1 MNVPVETP
9 KILLIEDD
17 SVFRML
23 IKRLLGN
30 DYQID
35 EASSIESGRSLLST
49 ERFQCVLLDYRL
61 PDGTGFQVLP
71 DAIERELP
79 VVMMTAMGHEQLA
92 IDAIKQG
99 CQDYLIKDDLT
110 RATLCRS
117 LANAM
122 RHVQTDRQSMRHRQT
137 LQRVI
142 QVAATKCRQTTS
154 AIRQACT
161 DGATDLEAK
170 APFLDQLD
178 HLMDGLTAY
187 SRLASTSWQAEPV
200 RLKEVTED
208 VLQEMKNRMA
218 DLEIEVA
225 DHTATTFKSDREAIQ
240 SICRGLLDF
249 LIEEGTS
256 AATIALYSEI
266 DQGQVLVNFVP
277 KTTSVEELQSQ
288 LSSRAALT
296 MDDSVCTG
304 IEIIRLLA
312 EQLQGTIW
320 ADAQDDQ
327 VQIRV
332 DLPNGNQLDGLPT
345 A

>member
-1 MNVPVETP
+1 MNVAVETP

-23 IKRLLGN
+23 IKRLLGS

-71 DAIERELP
+71 DAIARELP

-117 LANAM
+117 LTNAM
-122 RHVQTDRQSMRHRQT
+122 RHVQSDRQSMRHRQT

-154 AIRQACT
+154 AIRQACL

-187 SRLASTSWQAEPV
+187 SRLASTSWHAEPV
-200 RLKEVTED
+200 RLSEVLAE
-208 VLQEMKNRMA
+208 VLHEMKNRTA
-218 DLEIEVA
+218 DLEIEVS
-225 DHTATTFKSDREAIQ
+225 DQTTTTFKSDREAVQ
-240 SICRGLLDF
+240 SICRGLFDF
-249 LIEEGTS
+249 LIEDGTPE
-256 AATIALYSEI
+256 ATFAVYSEI
-266 DQGQVLVNFVP
+266 EQGQILLKFVP
-277 KTTSVEELQSQ
+277 KTKSIEELQAQ

-296 MDDSVCTG
+296 ADDTVCTG
-304 IEIIRLLA
+304 IEIIRLLV

-320 ADAQDDQ
+320 AETQDGQ

-345 A
+345 F